1 MTPTNQSIRFTAL
14 PSDEVH
20 RLRAGELDANGMVPE
35 RQVSDGG
42 GNPCRHCLQD
52 IAQGDEMLVLAYRPF
67 PESQPYAELGPIFL
81 HAEHCD
87 RHTANAEVPQLFL
100 KRAQMLVRGYLPD
113 NRIKYGSGKVVSTEA
128 LDDVCREMLD
138 DPEIAYVHLRS
149 ASNNCYQARV
159 ERG

>member
-14 PSDEVH
+14 PSDEVR
-20 RLRAGELDANGMVPE
+20 RLRAGELDANAMAPE

-52 IAQGDEMLVLAYRPF
+52 IAEGDEMLVLAYRPF
-67 PESQPYAELGPIFL
+67 PERQPYAELGPIFL
-81 HAEHCD
+81 HAEACT
-87 RHTANAEVPQLFL
+87 RHAANAEVPQHFL
-100 KRAQMLVRGYLPD
+100 KRAAMLVRGYLPD
-113 NRIKYGSGKVVSTEA
+113 NRIKDGSGKMVTTEA

-149 ASNNCYQARV
+149 ATNNCYQARV
-159 ERG
+159 ERA